1 MSTPRSLAPRASTL
15 ATAAALALS
24 LATRAVSAQES
35 PSEVARRSLIE
46 QAERAATAGDHAAA
60 LDFARRAGE
69 IRMTPSVRLFIAE
82 ESRTASRPLDAYV
95 HANACVRAAEADASL
110 HNREVILARCREV
123 AVAVQARVARVVVR
137 ITDAPSGLRLRIG
150 DAELPGAA
158 SGVSFPVAPGT
169 VTVTASAEGFE
180 RFEREVTVEAG
191 AEGVVE
197 VTLRRA
203 PEAPVTTRET
213 TATHAAVPAVAF
225 ALPALREETSPSVFT
240 RWWFWTGVGALVTGG
255 IVAGLAAAGAFT
267 AAEPPVDGTAYNV
280 YAIRW

>member
-1 MSTPRSLAPRASTL
+1 MGLPLHARRRVTAMSTPRSLAPRASTL

-46 QAERAATAGDHAAA
+46 QAERAAT
-60 LDFARRAGE
+60 
-69 IRMTPSVRLFIAE
+69 VRLFIAE

-240 RWWFWTGVGALVTGG
+240 RWWFWTGVAVVAVGAGVTGVV
-255 IVAGLAAAGAFT
+255 VANENATLDPLPPGPTFT
-267 AAEPPVDGTAYNV
+267 VMT
-280 YAIRW
+280 IRLE